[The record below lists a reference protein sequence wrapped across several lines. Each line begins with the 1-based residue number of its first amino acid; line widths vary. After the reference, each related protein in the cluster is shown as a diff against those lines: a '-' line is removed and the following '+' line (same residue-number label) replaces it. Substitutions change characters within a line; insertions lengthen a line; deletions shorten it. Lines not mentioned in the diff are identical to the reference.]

1 MNEERLIQSFKK
13 GEIIYLRLTYIMITI
28 TVILFAVGLY
38 AVKMVVAIPAAIIE
52 ASAMFLYVNFAHF
65 FYGIGR
71 IIYYA
76 SKIKPLSEKVSLKR
90 SIISLILSPVNALVL
105 YIAVI
110 FIALSSCAA

>member
-1 MNEERLIQSFKK
+1 
-13 GEIIYLRLTYIMITI
+13 MITI

-71 IIYYA
+71 IIYYT
-76 SKIKPLSEKVSLKR
+76 SKIRPHGEKVSLKR
-90 SIISLILSPVNALVL
+90 SVISIILSPINALIL